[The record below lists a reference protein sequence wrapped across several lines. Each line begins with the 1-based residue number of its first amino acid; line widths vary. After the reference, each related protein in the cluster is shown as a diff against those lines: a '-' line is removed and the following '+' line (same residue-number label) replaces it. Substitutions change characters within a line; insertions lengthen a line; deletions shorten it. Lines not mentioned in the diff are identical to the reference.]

1 MRPAIAPKIRR
12 VPTPE
17 VAEYADIHSIPLPQ
31 APQRARPTLLPEE
44 AAVSL
49 PEPDNVPTVEIQM
62 LNRMLGPALTV
73 ENPVW
78 SGDPIPRMRALQKA
92 LVEHSLS
99 LPEGDRSD
107 CLDAITLV
115 EKAVQLRLRWLQMR
129 RSDAELDPKPLG
141 MEEEE

>member
-1 MRPAIAPKIRR
+1 MRPVTAPKIRR
-12 VPTPE
+12 APTQE

-49 PEPDNVPTVEIQM
+49 PEPDNVPTVEIQL
-62 LNRMLGPALTV
+62 LNQMLGSALTV

-92 LVEHSLS
+92 LIEHALS
-99 LPEGDRSD
+99 LPEDDRSD
-107 CLDAITLV
+107 CLDAVSLV

-129 RSDAELDPKPLG
+129 RSDAELDPKPLP